1 MNVEVERKVV
11 DDDLFDSDIGEVAES
26 EGDKKGEFE
35 KLYVERDEIVE
46 TIETDNEESL
56 GFDEEHLVE
65 IDANNEY
72 KRDNEKL
79 IDNEEM
85 AVHKCHHAIFAL
97 SRQSLPNLSC

>member
-1 MNVEVERKVV
+1 M
-11 DDDLFDSDIGEVAES
+11 FDSDIGEVAES

-65 IDANNEY
+65 IDANNEDE
-72 KRDNEKL
+72 RDKEKM

-85 AVHKCHHAIFAL
+85 VDKKMLVESSSIL
-97 SRQSLPNLSC
+97 NISITV